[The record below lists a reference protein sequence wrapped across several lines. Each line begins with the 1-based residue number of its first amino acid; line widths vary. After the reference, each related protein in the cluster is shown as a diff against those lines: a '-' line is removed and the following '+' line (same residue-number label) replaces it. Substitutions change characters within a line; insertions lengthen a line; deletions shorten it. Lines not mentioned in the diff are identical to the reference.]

1 MSLARA
7 ARVLAVA
14 APLVLLTLVLLPA
27 QYLAVRRGWSLA
39 RAIPVWWHRV
49 ALGLIGGEVRVVGE
63 PSRARPLLVVANHV
77 SWLDILVIGSRVPVS
92 FVAKSEVAGWGP
104 FGLLA
109 KLQRTVF
116 VDRARRASTG
126 QGVDEIA
133 GRFAAGEAI
142 VLFAE
147 GTSHDGDTVL
157 PFRSALLAAA
167 HASEATV
174 QPLAVAYVARRGI
187 ALTSAERARFAWMG
201 DAVLGPSLL
210 DTITGGPF
218 TAELRFGAPRPGDPD
233 RKGLALALRR
243 DVAGLLAD
251 ANTGRHG

>member
-14 APLVLLTLVLLPA
+14 VPLVLFTLILLPA
-27 QYLAVRRGWSLA
+27 QYLAVRQGWALG
-39 RAIPVWWHRV
+39 RIIPVWWHRL
-49 ALGLIGGEVRVVGE
+49 AFRLIGGAVRVVGA
-63 PSRARPLLVVANHV
+63 PPAARPLLIVANHV
-77 SWLDILVIGSRVPVS
+77 SWLDILVIGSRLPVS

-116 VDRARRASTG
+116 VDRARRTSAG
-126 QGVDEIA
+126 RGVDEIA

-201 DAVLGPSLL
+201 DADLAPSLL
-210 DTITGGPF
+210 DAITGGPF
-218 TAELRFGAPRPGDPD
+218 TAELRFGTPRPGDAD
-233 RKGLALALRR
+233 RKTLAHALRGE
-243 DVAGLLAD
+243 VATLLAD